1 MTMRRSSLLA
11 RFAENILW
19 IGRYIERA
27 ENLARVLHINETYSR
42 DQTDGPDWKRVLEI
56 YADLEPFSKT
66 YSTPD
71 AASVL
76 NYYILD
82 RNNSSSLVESVRAA
96 RENARSVRHLISTE
110 MWTHLNIFH
119 GKLKRLTQRDIQLP
133 DLSRLASSVILDC
146 QTFEGITDG
155 TFARGEPWCFY
166 EIGKYL
172 ERGDQITRVLDVG
185 FHRMSQETPD
195 AVASVQWN
203 VLLRSVSAY
212 YAFRNRYPAG
222 SQSDDIAT
230 FLLYDTEFPRSVALC
245 VQRMTTRLRDLQMRH
260 GLEHSVNLEKAR
272 RGLEFSLETGPG
284 TGLDPQKLHVFLDQ
298 IQISLGHVGD
308 AVRETYFTHS

>member
-1 MTMRRSSLLA
+1 MSSLLA
-11 RFAENILW
+11 RFAENIFW
-19 IGRYIERA
+19 IGRYVERA

-56 YADLEPFSKT
+56 YADLEPFSKI
-66 YSTPD
+66 YENPD
-71 AASVL
+71 AVSVL

-82 RNNSSSLVESVRAA
+82 RNNSSSLTESVRSA

-110 MWTHLNIFH
+110 MWTHLNIFF
-119 GKLKRLTQRDIQLP
+119 GKLKALKQRDIRLP
-133 DLSRLASSVILDC
+133 NLSRLASSVILDC

-185 FHRMSQETPD
+185 FHRLSHDAPD
-195 AVASVQWN
+195 SVASVQWN

-260 GLEHSVNLEKAR
+260 GLDHSTDLEHAR
-272 RGLEFSLETGPG
+272 RALEFSLETGPG
-284 TGLDPQKLHVFLDQ
+284 SGLDPQKLHVFLDQ
-298 IQISLGHVGD
+298 IQISFGSVAD
-308 AVRETYFTHS
+308 AVRETYFART

>member
-1 MTMRRSSLLA
+1 MTMKRSSLLA

-19 IGRYIERA
+19 IGRYVERA

-56 YADLEPFSKT
+56 YADLKPFSKT
-66 YSTPD
+66 YSVPD

-119 GKLKRLTQRDIQLP
+119 GKLKQLKQRDIRLP
-133 DLSRLASSVILDC
+133 ELSRLASSVILDC

-185 FHRMSQETPD
+185 FHRLSHGTPD

-230 FLLYDTEFPRSVALC
+230 FLLYDSEFPRSVALC

-260 GLEHSVNLEKAR
+260 GLEHSATLEKAR

-298 IQISLGHVGD
+298 IQISLGHVAN